1 MFSGSRKREEKG
13 RVRERE
19 GARGREREERAI
31 TIVCSQDECVDA
43 PETKHIQ
50 EVPRHR
56 AYPATHVN
64 TTIIHYYHDM
74 ELTLQYTCSIVNNT
88 STSELL
94 TLPVLFEFI
103 TKTTPQQN

>member
-19 GARGREREERAI
+19 GARGRGRGGEKRAI

-50 EVPRHR
+50 EVP
-56 AYPATHVN
+56 
-64 TTIIHYYHDM
+64 
-74 ELTLQYTCSIVNNT
+74 
-88 STSELL
+88 
-94 TLPVLFEFI
+94 
-103 TKTTPQQN
+103 